1 MRRLICRFG
10 DLALCFGVVGLCA
23 VLTPPLTG
31 DLVPSAQAR
40 TALSDAELLEL
51 ESLLQDLGFGPGPV
65 DGSVDAAT
73 LAAIARYQDFA
84 SLPGDP
90 EPSAALLG
98 ELRGVAA
105 AFAALRN
112 DDAPAERR
120 EEAPASGQAAVAPEP
135 AAPEAAAPET
145 ATPETATPEATP
157 EATPGSDSPGS
168 PPPGADP
175 SQTGPSQAGPLQAD
189 PMPRAEDGTTT
200 AKVVVPPPPPPPKLK
215 PFDVTP
221 PAQPPAEPPV
231 VAARPPD
238 DGTSAA
244 GATDTAPPGDAD
256 SADGGAAPGDE
267 AATREARIE
276 MALRPHRR
284 GLADGSLSRD
294 DLAQQFN
301 QDGRALLAQAAY
313 EAAIAHFDVAIFLNP
328 RFAGAYSNRG
338 TAYELMGERERAL
351 EDFATARQLGFGGL
365 RLQ

>member
-1 MRRLICRFG
+1 MLRLICRFG
-10 DLALCFGVVGLCA
+10 GLALRFGAVGLWAALTA
-23 VLTPPLTG
+23 VLAAPLTVG
-31 DLVPSAQAR
+31 LVPPAQAQ
-40 TALSDAELLEL
+40 TGLSDAELLEL
-51 ESLLQDLGFGPGPV
+51 ESLLRDLGFGPGSV
-65 DGSVDAAT
+65 DGVVDEGT

-90 EPSAALLG
+90 EPSPALLG

-120 EEAPASGQAAVAPEP
+120 EETPASGQAAVAPEP
-135 AAPEAAAPET
+135 AAPDT
-145 ATPETATPEATP
+145 SKP

-175 SQTGPSQAGPLQAD
+175 SYTDPSQTGPSQADPSQAD
-189 PMPRAEDGTTT
+189 PIPRAEDGTAT
-200 AKVVVPPPPPPPKLK
+200 AKVVVPPPPAPPKLK
-215 PFDVTP
+215 PLDATP

-231 VAARPPD
+231 VAARSPD
-238 DGTSAA
+238 DEASAA
-244 GATDTAPPGDAD
+244 GATGPAPPGDAD
-256 SADGGAAPGDE
+256 SADGDAAPGDD
-267 AATREARIE
+267 AAAREARIE
-276 MALRPHRR
+276 IALRPHRR

-294 DLAQQFN
+294 DLARQFN

-338 TAYELMGERERAL
+338 TAYELMGERELAL